1 MPIMNRATRA
11 LLVSLALQGPSL
23 LGCTRGPVVNFDRS
37 TQGLTVGLPAL
48 YPETLEYDSKSD
60 KFLLSSFRNGAIYE
74 VDGSGNAS
82 LRVADPR
89 LCSVLGIAIDATRG
103 RLWAVNSDLNA
114 SIKPSAVGPKALAA
128 VGIYDLSSGKALGYV
143 DLAPLA
149 PAPHLLNG
157 ITVDSA
163 GNAYVTDSFSPN
175 VYKIDAEGRP
185 SLFVHDERFVGEGVN
200 LNGIVAHPDGF
211 LLVIKKSDGSLFRIP
226 LARPTQTSPV
236 AIGTQLVGGDG
247 LTLVGKKNLVVIA
260 NRTPSFAANVAYA
273 LSSNDDWISAKL
285 DATEPLG
292 DGYPTTAVLRNDT
305 LYVVHSQLNELIALP
320 KEKQGELRKQATIRA
335 IARVSP

>member
-11 LLVSLALQGPSL
+11 LLASLALQGPSL
-23 LGCTRGPVVNFDRS
+23 LGCTRGHVVNFDSS
-37 TQGLTVGLPAL
+37 THGLTVALPAL

-74 VDGSGNAS
+74 VDSSGNAS

-103 RLWAVNSDLNA
+103 RLWAVNSDLGA

-128 VGIYDLSSGKALGYV
+128 VGIYDLSSGKALDYV

-157 ITVDSA
+157 ITVDAA

-175 VYKIDAEGRP
+175 IYKIDAEGRP
-185 SLFVHDERFVGEGVN
+185 SLFVHDERFVGQGVN

-211 LLVIKKSDGSLFRIP
+211 LLVIKKSDGGLFRIP
-226 LARPTQTSPV
+226 LARPGQASAV
-236 AIGTQLVGGDG
+236 AIATQFVGGDG
-247 LTLVGKKNLVVIA
+247 LTLVGKRNLVVIA

-273 LSSNDDWISAKL
+273 LSSSDNWLSAKL

-305 LYVVHSQLNELIALP
+305 LYVVHSQLNELIAQP
-320 KEKQGELRKQATIRA
+320 KEKQGELQKQATIRA